1 MKQEPKN
8 VLDTPEA
15 ASLMGDAA
23 ALKEL
28 LGSPET
34 RQLLSVLSAQNGAAL
49 QEAAQQ
55 ARGGDT
61 SRLSA
66 MLSGLGSTRD
76 GAAALEQMERKLNR
90 R

>member
-8 VLDTPEA
+8 VLESPEA
-15 ASLMGDAA
+15 VSLMQDAA

-34 RQLLSVLSAQNGAAL
+34 RQLLSLLSAQNGAAL

-55 ARGGDT
+55 AKGGDA
-61 SRLSA
+61 RGLSA
-66 MLSGLGSTRD
+66 MLTNLSSTKD
-76 GAAALEQMERKLNR
+76 GAAALAQMEQKLNR

>member
-8 VLDTPEA
+8 VLDSPEA
-15 ASLMGDAA
+15 ASLLRDAA

-55 ARGGDT
+55 AKGGDAR
-61 SRLSA
+61 SLSA
-66 MLSGLGSTRD
+66 MLTNLSNTKD
-76 GAAALEQMERKLNR
+76 GADVLAQMEQKLNR